1 MYPGPPHQEQTAKN
15 KFKPSLEQ
23 GISDRNMFKVKFFIS
38 WTSAGTMVGTA
49 LEQPTL
55 IFPIV
60 FVFQTSLWGKYMTV
74 HTGCI

>member
-38 WTSAGTMVGTA
+38 WTSAGTTVGTA

-60 FVFQTSLWGKYMTV
+60 NNLW
-74 HTGCI
+74 